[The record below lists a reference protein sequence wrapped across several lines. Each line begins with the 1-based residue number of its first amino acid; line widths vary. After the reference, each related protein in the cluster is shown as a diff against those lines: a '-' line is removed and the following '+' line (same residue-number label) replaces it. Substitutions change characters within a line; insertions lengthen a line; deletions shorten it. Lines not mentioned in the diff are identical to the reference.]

1 MVLSPIW
8 MNMIKK
14 TELASAISA
23 EAKLKEVAGLRLNL
37 ASLSDIHLNHPNT
50 PTEFIIRNINRY
62 VFPDTPE
69 TRALDIIF
77 IGGDVTDSLMDFASN
92 NAVAYRKWVSS
103 FLQYC
108 KKYDIMVRI
117 IEGTPLHDWG
127 QSIIFVEENE
137 NHNIGCDLRYFKD
150 IAIEHISRFNI
161 DVLYIPDEA
170 RPNTAITW
178 GVVQSLLAERNLT
191 KVDFAIMHGAFGYQ
205 LPNIEDIKDKIHS
218 EENYTSIVRHY
229 IFIGHVHQHRPN
241 GKIIPNGSTDRLR
254 HGEEDIKGHV
264 RLCKGHIE
272 FIPNHGAMRYI
283 TLEVPGMSADEIMDI
298 VEQRLKGNEDI
309 FQIRLLANVGDIA
322 FGITKRLTSMYP
334 HGRFDVA
341 NIDKPNKRR
350 ERTVLRENRTQG
362 LPTLTKGNLFDEW
375 CKEIKLLNPD
385 RYDHCEKLAEIVIN
399 AVK

>member
-1 MVLSPIW
+1 MTKKRALS
-8 MNMIKK
+8 
-14 TELASAISA
+14 EAISA
-23 EAKLKEVAGLRLNL
+23 EVQLKEVAALRLNI
-37 ASLSDIHLNHPNT
+37 ASLSDIHFNHPNT

-92 NAVAYRKWVSS
+92 NAVAFRKWVSE
-103 FLQYC
+103 FLRYC
-108 KKYDIMVRI
+108 AKHDIMVRI

-137 NHNIGCDLRYFKD
+137 NHEIGCDLKYFTD
-150 IAIEHISRFNI
+150 ISIEHIARYNI

-170 RPNTAITW
+170 RPTTHITW
-178 GVVQSLLAERNLT
+178 NVVQQLLLENGLE

-205 LPNIEDIKDKIHS
+205 LPNIEEIKDKIHD
-218 EENYTSIVRHY
+218 EEKYCSIVRHY

-264 RLCKGHIE
+264 RLNKGEIT
-272 FIPNHGAMRYI
+272 FIPNLGAMRYI
-283 TLEVPGMSADEIMDI
+283 TLEVPGMSADEIMDL
-298 VEQRLKGNEDI
+298 VEKRLAGNDDI
-309 FQIRLLANVGDIA
+309 FQIRLLANTGNVA

-341 NIDKPNKRR
+341 NIDKASKKR
-350 ERTVLRENRTQG
+350 ERITMRETKVSN
-362 LPTLTKGNLFDEW
+362 LPTLTKGNLLEEW
-375 CKEIKLLNPD
+375 CKEILDAAPD
-385 RYDHCEKLAEIVIN
+385 RYDQCVKLAEVIVGAI
-399 AVK
+399 K

>member
-1 MVLSPIW
+1 MTKKRALS
-8 MNMIKK
+8 
-14 TELASAISA
+14 EAISA
-23 EAKLKEVAGLRLNL
+23 EVQLKEVAALRLNI
-37 ASLSDIHLNHPNT
+37 ASLSDIHFNHPNT

-92 NAVAYRKWVSS
+92 NAVAFRKWVSE
-103 FLQYC
+103 FLRYC
-108 KKYDIMVRI
+108 AKHDIMVRI

-137 NHNIGCDLRYFKD
+137 NHEIGCDLKYFTD
-150 IAIEHISRFNI
+150 ISIEHIARYNI

-170 RPNTAITW
+170 RPTTHITW
-178 GVVQSLLAERNLT
+178 NVVQQLLLENGLE

-205 LPNIEDIKDKIHS
+205 LPNIEEIKDKIHD
-218 EENYTSIVRHY
+218 EEKYCSIVRHY

-264 RLCKGHIE
+264 RLNKGEIT
-272 FIPNHGAMRYI
+272 FIPNLGAMRYI
-283 TLEVPGMSADEIMDI
+283 TLEVPGMSADEIMDL
-298 VEQRLKGNEDI
+298 VEKRLAGNDDI
-309 FQIRLLANVGDIA
+309 FQIRLLANTGDVA
-322 FGITKRLTSMYP
+322 FGITKRLISMYP

-341 NIDKPNKRR
+341 NIDKASKKR
-350 ERTVLRENRTQG
+350 ERITMRETKVSN
-362 LPTLTKGNLFDEW
+362 LPTLTKGNLLEEW
-375 CKEIKLLNPD
+375 CKEILDAAPD
-385 RYDHCEKLAEIVIN
+385 RYDQCVKLAEVIVGAI
-399 AVK
+399 K

>member
-1 MVLSPIW
+1 MTKKLALS
-8 MNMIKK
+8 
-14 TELASAISA
+14 EAISA
-23 EAKLKEVAGLRLNL
+23 EIQLKEVAALRLNI
-37 ASLSDIHLNHPNT
+37 ASLSDIHFNHPNT

-92 NAVAYRKWVSS
+92 NAVAFRKWVSE
-103 FLQYC
+103 FLRYC
-108 KKYDIMVRI
+108 AKHDIMVRI

-137 NHNIGCDLRYFKD
+137 NHEIGCDLKYFTD
-150 IAIEHISRFNI
+150 ISIEHIARYNI

-170 RPNTAITW
+170 RPTTYITW
-178 GVVQSLLAERNLT
+178 NVVQQLLLENGLE

-205 LPNIEDIKDKIHS
+205 LPNIEEIKDKIHD
-218 EENYTSIVRHY
+218 EEKYCSIVRHY

-264 RLCKGHIE
+264 RLNKGEIT
-272 FIPNHGAMRYI
+272 FIPNLGAMRYI
-283 TLEVPGMSADEIMDI
+283 TLEVPGMSADEIMDL
-298 VEQRLKGNEDI
+298 VEKRLAGNDDI
-309 FQIRLLANVGDIA
+309 FQIRLLANTGDVA
-322 FGITKRLTSMYP
+322 FGIAKRLTSMYP

-341 NIDKPNKRR
+341 NIDKASKKR
-350 ERTVLRENRTQG
+350 ERITMRETKVSN
-362 LPTLTKGNLFDEW
+362 LPTLTKGNLLEEW
-375 CKEIKLLNPD
+375 CKEILNAAPD
-385 RYDHCEKLAEIVIN
+385 RYDQCVKLAEVIVGAI
-399 AVK
+399 K

>member
-1 MVLSPIW
+1 MTKKLALS
-8 MNMIKK
+8 
-14 TELASAISA
+14 EAISA
-23 EAKLKEVAGLRLNL
+23 EVQLKEVAALRLNI
-37 ASLSDIHLNHPNT
+37 ASLSDIHFNHPNT

-92 NAVAYRKWVSS
+92 NAVAFRKWVSE
-103 FLQYC
+103 FLRYC
-108 KKYDIMVRI
+108 AKHDIMVRI

-137 NHNIGCDLRYFKD
+137 NHEIGCDLKYFTD
-150 IAIEHISRFNI
+150 ISIEHIARYNI

-170 RPNTAITW
+170 RPTTHITW
-178 GVVQSLLAERNLT
+178 NVVQQLLLENGLD
-191 KVDFAIMHGAFGYQ
+191 KVDLAIMHGAFGYQ
-205 LPNIEDIKDKIHS
+205 LPNIEEIKDKIHD
-218 EENYTSIVRHY
+218 EEKYCSIVRHY

-264 RLCKGHIE
+264 RLNKGEIT
-272 FIPNHGAMRYI
+272 FIPNLGAMRYI
-283 TLEVPGMSADEIMDI
+283 TLEVPGMTADEIMDI
-298 VEQRLKGNEDI
+298 VEKRLAGNDDI
-309 FQIRLLANVGDIA
+309 FQIRLLANSGDVA

-341 NIDKPNKRR
+341 NIDKASKKR
-350 ERTVLRENRTQG
+350 ERITMRETKAAN
-362 LPTLTKGNLFDEW
+362 LPTLTKGNLLEEW
-375 CKEIKLLNPD
+375 SKEILKDAPD
-385 RYDHCEKLAEIVIN
+385 RYDQCVKLAEVIVGAI
-399 AVK
+399 K

>member
-1 MVLSPIW
+1 MTKKRALS
-8 MNMIKK
+8 
-14 TELASAISA
+14 EAISA
-23 EAKLKEVAGLRLNL
+23 EVQLKEVAALRLNI
-37 ASLSDIHLNHPNT
+37 ASLSDIHFNHPNT

-92 NAVAYRKWVSS
+92 NAVAFRKWVSE
-103 FLQYC
+103 FLRYC
-108 KKYDIMVRI
+108 AKHDIMVRI

-137 NHNIGCDLRYFKD
+137 NHEIGCDLKYFTD
-150 IAIEHISRFNI
+150 ISIEHIARYNI

-170 RPNTAITW
+170 RPTTHITW
-178 GVVQSLLAERNLT
+178 NVVQQLLLENGLE

-205 LPNIEDIKDKIHS
+205 LPNIEEIKDKIHD
-218 EENYTSIVRHY
+218 EEKYCSIVRHY

-264 RLCKGHIE
+264 RLNKGEIT
-272 FIPNHGAMRYI
+272 FIPNLGAMRYI
-283 TLEVPGMSADEIMDI
+283 TLEVPGMSADEIMDL
-298 VEQRLKGNEDI
+298 VEKRLAGNDDI
-309 FQIRLLANVGDIA
+309 FQIRLLANTGDVA

-341 NIDKPNKRR
+341 NIDKASKKR
-350 ERTVLRENRTQG
+350 ERITMRETKVSN
-362 LPTLTKGNLFDEW
+362 LPTLTKGNLLEEW
-375 CKEIKLLNPD
+375 CKEILDAAPD
-385 RYDHCEKLAEIVIN
+385 RYDQCVKLAEVIVGAI
-399 AVK
+399 K

>member
-1 MVLSPIW
+1 MTKKLALS
-8 MNMIKK
+8 
-14 TELASAISA
+14 EAISA
-23 EAKLKEVAGLRLNL
+23 EIQLKEVAALRLNI
-37 ASLSDIHLNHPNT
+37 ASLSDIHFNHPNT

-92 NAVAYRKWVSS
+92 NAVAFRKWVSE
-103 FLQYC
+103 FLRYC
-108 KKYDIMVRI
+108 AKHDIMVRI

-137 NHNIGCDLRYFKD
+137 NHEIGCDLKYFTD
-150 IAIEHISRFNI
+150 ISIEHIARYNI

-170 RPNTAITW
+170 RPTTHITW
-178 GVVQSLLAERNLT
+178 NVVQQLLLENGLE

-205 LPNIEDIKDKIHS
+205 LPNIEEIKDKIHD
-218 EENYTSIVRHY
+218 EEKYCSIVRHY

-264 RLCKGHIE
+264 RLNKGEIT
-272 FIPNHGAMRYI
+272 FIPNLGAMRYI
-283 TLEVPGMSADEIMDI
+283 TLEVPGMSADEIMDL
-298 VEQRLKGNEDI
+298 VEKRLAGNDDI
-309 FQIRLLANVGDIA
+309 FQIRLLANTGDVA
-322 FGITKRLTSMYP
+322 FGIAKRLTSMYP

-341 NIDKPNKRR
+341 NIDKASKKR
-350 ERTVLRENRTQG
+350 ERITMRETKVSN
-362 LPTLTKGNLFDEW
+362 LPTLTKGNLLEEW
-375 CKEIKLLNPD
+375 CKEILNAAPD
-385 RYDHCEKLAEIVIN
+385 RYDQCVKLAEVIVGAI
-399 AVK
+399 K